1 MEEGTSKAIPIRRSR
16 SGARALTVRT
26 GRWSEGITVG
36 VRYVLAPPR
45 QLWLA
50 SLGGTSLAL
59 RGVRV
64 AWNLIISEG
73 EGVESR
79 LRRALD
85 RRSAAAASS
94 S

>member
-16 SGARALTVRT
+16 TGARALTVRT
-26 GRWSEGITVG
+26 GRWSDGITAG

-45 QLWLA
+45 QLWLV
-50 SLGGTSLAL
+50 SLGGTALAL
-59 RGVRV
+59 RGVRA
-64 AWNLIISEG
+64 AWSLMISEG

-85 RRSAAAASS
+85 RRSAAATSS
-94 S
+94 